1 MTLRSHQRSLVKV
14 KYAMQDR
21 IVKIPKSP
29 YTVTLMDHFF
39 NITSLVI
46 FTYLHGL
53 LHSRLRLRSESG
65 YAGMALKGRSS
76 KNNINTVNHACL
88 DSISCQKQCL
98 QTLSAQH
105 AAMATAGTGG
115 AE

>member
-1 MTLRSHQRSLVKV
+1 
-14 KYAMQDR
+14 
-21 IVKIPKSP
+21 
-29 YTVTLMDHFF
+29 MDHFF
-39 NITSLVI
+39 NITGHSIYFFSFSLVV
-46 FTYLHGL
+46 FTYLHCF
-53 LHSRLRLRSESG
+53 LHSRLRLRSENS

-98 QTLSAQH
+98 QTPSAQR